1 MENLIGKNVRI
12 TFQRKSCQWYGFDVL
27 DVRGDLV
34 LLRGIAGDGY
44 PSKSTFWQNMGAID
58 TVHPLGPAIGE
69 RQSPKTED
77 N

>member
-1 MENLIGKNVRI
+1 MENLIGRNCRI
-12 TFQRKSCQWYGFDVL
+12 TFQRKNSQWTTFDVL

-44 PSKSTFWQNMGAID
+44 ASKSTFWQALASID

-69 RQSPKTED
+69 RHSPKTED